1 MNIEKKNLLTP
12 SEFTYILIGIV
23 FGISAVSLPN
33 SVTASAKQDGWISV
47 IIGAVYPLYVA
58 LIAIYVSGKF
68 PKENILVLSKKYL
81 GNVIGNVLNF
91 LFLLSFFIYLPSIIS
106 DGGIILKTYALPSIS
121 FLKIY
126 SVLLIFVAYAANKGI
141 KVLGKISSFSFL
153 ILLGILVPSIA
164 ILKQGSLLNVSPIL
178 GGGLLNI
185 LKSSKGSIYN
195 YSCMEF
201 IFLIYPFIN
210 DSSKIKSSVLKATGI
225 VCALYTWITF
235 ISIYYMGTTIIQKTI
250 WSFFTVI
257 EGIKV
262 EVINNLRYIFVF
274 FWILIELKS
283 IALFYYA
290 CIFILQDI
298 KRIKNKE
305 LIYVIISVI
314 IISIT
319 MVYYR
324 DMLSRDK
331 IDQYTT
337 MVSTVYN
344 LIYITFIAALV
355 WIKKED
361 KNEKK

>member
-12 SEFTYILIGIV
+12 NEFTYILIGIV

-33 SVTASAKQDGWISV
+33 SVTAVAKQDGWISV

-58 LIAIYVSGKF
+58 LLAIYVSGKF
-68 PKENILVLSKKYL
+68 PKENILVISKKYL
-81 GNVIGNVLNF
+81 GKVIGNILNF

-106 DGGIILKTYALPSIS
+106 DGGIILRTYALPSIS
-121 FLKIY
+121 SFKIY
-126 SVLLIFVAYAANKGI
+126 SVLLLFVAYAANKGI

-153 ILLGILVPSIA
+153 ILLGIIVPSIV
-164 ILKQGSLLNVSPIL
+164 ILKQGSLLNVSPIFR
-178 GGGLLNI
+178 GGLLNI
-185 LKSSKGSIYN
+185 LKATKGSVYN
-195 YSCMEF
+195 YSCIEF

-235 ISIYYMGTTIIQKTI
+235 ITIYYMGTTIIQKTI

-257 EGIKV
+257 EGINV
-262 EVINNLRYIFVF
+262 EVINNLRYSFVF
-274 FWILIELKS
+274 FWVLIELKS

-290 CIFILQDI
+290 CMFILQDI
-298 KRIKNKE
+298 KKVKNIK
-305 LIYVIISVI
+305 IMYVIISVI

-319 MVYYR
+319 MIFYR

-337 MVSTVYN
+337 MFSTIYN
-344 LIYITFIAALV
+344 LIYITFIATLV
-355 WIKKED
+355 WIKKGGS
-361 KNEKK
+361 K